1 VLSLVVSSE
10 GGHVRQTGEGL
21 DVWSKW
27 PGDGAAAVVVICCYC
42 IVIMVMQIV

>member
-1 VLSLVVSSE
+1 MLSLVVSSE